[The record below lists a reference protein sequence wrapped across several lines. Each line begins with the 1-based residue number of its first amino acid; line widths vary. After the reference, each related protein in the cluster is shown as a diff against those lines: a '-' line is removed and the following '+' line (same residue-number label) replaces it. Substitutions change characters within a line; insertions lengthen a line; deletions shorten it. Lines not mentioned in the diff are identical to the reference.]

1 MAEPSQRIAW
11 KRVKDH
17 QGEVFHTRTGLP
29 FTYEVEDDA
38 RIRFFR
44 EGRKINRAL
53 TKRQFSTAVER
64 YPAMLATEIS
74 DLLSYAYLFGLL
86 TDRRIRAQDW

>member
-1 MAEPSQRIAW
+1 MTAW
-11 KRVKDH
+11 KRVNDH
-17 QGEVFHTRTGLP
+17 QGEVFHTTTGLP

-38 RIRFFR
+38 RIWFYR
-44 EGRKINRAL
+44 EGRKINRPS

-64 YPAMLATEIS
+64 CPLTLTTEIS
-74 DLLSYAYLFGLL
+74 DLLCYAYLFGLL